1 MKVLFAVS
9 SESISDAIIKRYQK
23 EYKEILSYKNVYYF
37 NAILKEI
44 QKDKTYDRIIIS
56 EDLEPSASN
65 NYDAIDKNIFEKLD
79 TISDEAEDSE
89 GNDTSI
95 ILICTD
101 RHTPG
106 CQFLV
111 KIFGIGIYNALL
123 GNDRSMDQVCK
134 LIAKPRVKREAK
146 MYYRIDADDVKY
158 DPQNEGEVN
167 EAEIQSILSH
177 YKKIAR
183 QPEKFADDFA
193 NIASQY
199 SDEQLKIIINCLPMN
214 VKAVLEQESPKYQ
227 EIMSVNGVVQKI
239 SNTTQAETDRNL
251 TGIKID
257 LLDNL
262 DKKPMSGPVIIPSS
276 VKTSKTKSPQ
286 IAQKPTANNVEVKP
300 PQRKTVVRKAV
311 DKLDEETPVQPKANN
326 VVEEIE
332 DVIEDTPVTPPVEN
346 KKPESQ
352 RPVTARPMATKPAQ
366 PDDGRTIIPKPRN
379 PEPVEDTTGKRG
391 RPKKVVNQPEE
402 ELTEDDL
409 LLPGFGATP
418 EDLPGMDD
426 VSDVDDLIPGVGAE
440 EVAEDTTVP
449 EVDDEVIPEVETE
462 VEAEDD
468 LIPGVDDEVA
478 ADDDLI
484 PGVDD
489 EVAADDDLIPGVD
502 DEVAAD
508 DDLIP
513 GVDDEVAADDDLIPG
528 VDDEVAA
535 DDDLIQ
541 GVDDEVAA
549 DDDLIPGLDDEVVED
564 TVEVPEVAET
574 DDDIIPGLDDDEVVE
589 DTVEVPEVAETDDDV
604 IPGLDDDEVVED
616 TVEVPEVA
624 EADDDLIPGLD
635 DDEVVEDIAEVPEVA
650 ETDDDLIPG
659 LDDED
664 IVEDE
669 TVLPN
674 VEDEATDDS
683 DTDDDLIIGLDDEDV
698 SGADVELP
706 DIDEEVTDVADETD
720 DLIPGLD
727 DDTVVEDV
735 AEDVTAP
742 KVEDEVVEEVPAADE
757 DEYEA
762 EAMDIPGIDDLDDLD
777 DLTDL
782 SNLGGDD
789 EAVEEVVEEAPEEV
803 EEVGTEEAVVPGI
816 DELDDLDSI
825 PGLDDDF
832 SLDDLSSP
840 DLGSDVATNE
850 LDEDSLLV
858 GVDETAAP
866 EPQPINQTQ
875 STAVESIQPQVDYS
889 MSSLNSLLT
898 KEKKIVT
905 FVGTTKNGTS
915 FLVNYL
921 GNYFS
926 QTGLNT
932 AILDMTKNR
941 NSYYLYTKNDDNL
954 RNVAFSSIEK
964 LKNGFAEGIQV
975 NKNLTVY
982 TAKPGDEGDFS
993 NAEPILSTLVQ
1004 NHSLV
1009 LIDCDFT
1016 TPEAYFASCQEIYL
1030 VQSLDVLTIQPLTA
1044 FLRDLKS
1051 KGVLEPEKIRVVIN
1065 KEVKLKSVTTKAIV
1079 GGMSTYNDPGM
1090 SFMTE
1095 LFNKDTVKYCAIPF
1109 EEEAYAKYLDSM
1121 ISCEM
1126 TINYSRNMTQQLKLL
1141 SGMVYPVTSAGQ
1153 SYGPGVSV
1161 ASEQNYNKN
1170 TFSSSMNNTLNKM
1183 KNKNKF

>member
-123 GNDRSMDQVCK
+123 GNDRSMEQVCK

-528 VDDEVAA
+528 
-535 DDDLIQ
+535 
-541 GVDDEVAA
+541 
-549 DDDLIPGLDDEVVED
+549 LDDEVVED

-589 DTVEVPEVAETDDDV
+589 DTVEVPEVAEADDDV
-604 IPGLDDDEVVED
+604 
-616 TVEVPEVA
+616 
-624 EADDDLIPGLD
+624 IPGLD

-866 EPQPINQTQ
+866 EPQPINQPQ

>member
-193 NIASQY
+193 NIATQY

-227 EIMSVNGVVQKI
+227 EVMSVNGVVQKI

-257 LLDNL
+257 LLETK

-286 IAQKPTANNVEVKP
+286 IAQKPTANNIEVKP

-311 DKLDEETPVQPKANN
+311 DKLDEETTVQPKANN
-326 VVEEIE
+326 IVEEIE

-489 EVAADDDLIPGVD
+489 EVAADDDLIPGLD
-502 DEVAAD
+502 DEEVVEDTVEVPEVETEVAAD

-535 DDDLIQ
+535 DDDLI
-541 GVDDEVAA
+541 
-549 DDDLIPGLDDEVVED
+549 PGLDDEEVVED

-589 DTVEVPEVAETDDDV
+589 DTVEVPEVAETDDD
-604 IPGLDDDEVVED
+604 
-616 TVEVPEVA
+616 
-624 EADDDLIPGLD
+624 LIPGLD
-635 DDEVVEDIAEVPEVA
+635 DEEVVEDIAEVPEVA
-650 ETDDDLIPG
+650 EADDDLIPG

-683 DTDDDLIIGLDDEDV
+683 DADDDLIIGLDDEDV

-706 DIDEEVTDVADETD
+706 DKDEEVTDVVDETD
-720 DLIPGLD
+720 DLISGLD

-735 AEDVTAP
+735 AEDVTVP
-742 KVEDEVVEEVPAADE
+742 EVEDEVVEEVPAADE
-757 DEYEA
+757 DEYET

-782 SNLGGDD
+782 SDLGGDD
-789 EAVEEVVEEAPEEV
+789 EVVEEVVEEAPEEV

-866 EPQPINQTQ
+866 EPQPINQPQ

>member
-193 NIASQY
+193 NIATQY

-227 EIMSVNGVVQKI
+227 EVMSVNGVVQKI

-257 LLDNL
+257 LLETK

-286 IAQKPTANNVEVKP
+286 IAQKPTANNIEVKP

-311 DKLDEETPVQPKANN
+311 DKLDEETTVQPKANN
-326 VVEEIE
+326 IVEEIE

-468 LIPGVDDEVA
+468 IIPGVDDEVA

-489 EVAADDDLIPGVD
+489 EVAADDDLIPGLD
-502 DEVAAD
+502 DE
-508 DDLIP
+508 
-513 GVDDEVAADDDLIPG
+513 
-528 VDDEVAA
+528 
-535 DDDLIQ
+535 
-541 GVDDEVAA
+541 
-549 DDDLIPGLDDEVVED
+549 EVVED

-589 DTVEVPEVAETDDDV
+589 DTVEVPEVAETDDDL
-604 IPGLDDDEVVED
+604 IPGLDDEEVVED
-616 TVEVPEVA
+616 IAEVPEVA

-635 DDEVVEDIAEVPEVA
+635 DEKVVEDIAEVPEVA

-683 DTDDDLIIGLDDEDV
+683 DADDDLIIGLDDEDV

-706 DIDEEVTDVADETD
+706 DKDEEVTDVVDETD
-720 DLIPGLD
+720 DLISGLD

-735 AEDVTAP
+735 AEDVTVP

-757 DEYEA
+757 DEYET

-782 SNLGGDD
+782 SDLGGDD
-789 EAVEEVVEEAPEEV
+789 EVVEEVVEEAPEEV

-866 EPQPINQTQ
+866 EPQPINQPQ

>member
-193 NIASQY
+193 NIATQY

-227 EIMSVNGVVQKI
+227 EVMSVNGVVQKI

-257 LLDNL
+257 LLETK

-286 IAQKPTANNVEVKP
+286 IAQKPTANNIEVKP

-311 DKLDEETPVQPKANN
+311 DKLDEETTVQPKANN
-326 VVEEIE
+326 IVEEIE

-468 LIPGVDDEVA
+468 IIPGVDDEVA

-489 EVAADDDLIPGVD
+489 EVAADDDLIPGLD
-502 DEVAAD
+502 DEEVVEDTVEVPEVAKTD
-508 DDLIP
+508 DDI
-513 GVDDEVAADDDLIPG
+513 
-528 VDDEVAA
+528 
-535 DDDLIQ
+535 
-541 GVDDEVAA
+541 
-549 DDDLIPGLDDEVVED
+549 IPGLDDEEVVED

-589 DTVEVPEVAETDDDV
+589 DTVEVPEVAETDDD
-604 IPGLDDDEVVED
+604 
-616 TVEVPEVA
+616 
-624 EADDDLIPGLD
+624 LIPGLD
-635 DDEVVEDIAEVPEVA
+635 DEEVVEDIAEVPEVA
-650 ETDDDLIPG
+650 EADDDLIPG

-683 DTDDDLIIGLDDEDV
+683 DADDDLIIGLDDEDV

-706 DIDEEVTDVADETD
+706 DKDEEVTDVVDETD
-720 DLIPGLD
+720 DLISGLD

-735 AEDVTAP
+735 AEDVTVP

-757 DEYEA
+757 DEYET

-782 SNLGGDD
+782 SDLGGDD
-789 EAVEEVVEEAPEEV
+789 EVVEEVVEEAPEEV

-866 EPQPINQTQ
+866 EPQPINQPQ